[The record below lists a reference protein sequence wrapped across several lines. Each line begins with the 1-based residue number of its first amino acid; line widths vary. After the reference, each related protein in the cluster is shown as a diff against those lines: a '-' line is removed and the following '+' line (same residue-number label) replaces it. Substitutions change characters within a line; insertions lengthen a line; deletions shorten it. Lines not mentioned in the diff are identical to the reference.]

1 MAVGGFATQGLQ
13 LNTIQSGGTGGTSV
27 GSLIKTG
34 PGALVLNA
42 ASTFTGGLTLNQ
54 GSLIFQTVGT
64 GAGTGTISIANGT
77 AISSMTAA
85 QTVANPYSVAGSFT
99 VPGVAAVNGLTLS
112 GAGTFAA
119 GAHTI
124 TVQSPLQALTL
135 SGTVSS
141 VGTSLTKDGLGILS
155 FTGANVSFTQSL
167 SLLNGQITIDSTAA
181 NFSAPITASAG
192 TVVNLNAAG
201 VASLGVSQ
209 GAINISGAGELT
221 KSASNALTVGG
232 SLTYTGATSILAST
246 LTLAP
251 TSTAVNPVFAGSSV
265 INLQANGTAFIL
277 DNTAATG
284 SFTVGTPVRA
294 SISSPA
300 T

>member
-1 MAVGGFATQGLQ
+1 M
-13 LNTIQSGGTGGTSV
+13 
-27 GSLIKTG
+27 
-34 PGALVLNA
+34 LNA

-141 VGTSLTKDGLGILS
+141 VGTS
-155 FTGANVSFTQSL
+155 
-167 SLLNGQITIDSTAA
+167 
-181 NFSAPITASAG
+181 
-192 TVVNLNAAG
+192 
-201 VASLGVSQ
+201 
-209 GAINISGAGELT
+209 
-221 KSASNALTVGG
+221 
-232 SLTYTGATSILAST
+232 
-246 LTLAP
+246 
-251 TSTAVNPVFAGSSV
+251 
-265 INLQANGTAFIL
+265 
-277 DNTAATG
+277 
-284 SFTVGTPVRA
+284 
-294 SISSPA
+294 
-300 T
+300 